1 MTDKLI
7 AELRAARP
15 GYPPGDLCMR
25 AADELE
31 RFKREIV
38 FYRDLVDEMVGR
50 AREQLVRIEANMAY
64 WKNSPNSVSVSN
76 AETEVS

>member
-1 MTDKLI
+1 MTDELV

-31 RFKREIV
+31 RLKREIV
-38 FYRDLVDEMVGR
+38 FYREVVEEMAGR

-64 WKNSPNSVSVSN
+64 WKNSPNSVSISN
-76 AETEVS
+76 AETEAS